1 MRLAIIGIGPT
12 ALYTLKA
19 LIDEAPPSHIV
30 LFEAGVRAGPGTPF
44 SDLHN
49 SCDALANIAGV
60 ELPPLRETL
69 NQWASRQSAR
79 RLEAWGIAGEADN
92 DRAFFPRVAL
102 GAYFA
107 DQLRL
112 MLARPGRHVITLRQ
126 RARVTDVMA
135 RADGTVLRW
144 HSHGQDHE
152 EVFDRLVI
160 ATGYSTPRRKV
171 DVPGASEIRQANKV
185 GVLGSSLSAI
195 DVAVDLARRNG
206 RFQSDG
212 AKLRYAA
219 DRNWHVTLLSRSGL
233 LPEADFWFPHPPEP
247 LDLFTDAALARIV
260 SGKDGDLDR
269 AFDLFAR
276 QLRALDP
283 AYGEVIGLDQA
294 DADSFADR
302 HFARRMA
309 SDPFAWAV
317 RDLAD
322 ACRSHRTKHAQPWRY
337 ALLRMHEPF
346 GRIVPLLSKRDLG
359 RFERGLKRC
368 FTDNYAAV
376 PHLSIR
382 RLLAMH
388 EAGVLAVKRLGDSYE
403 LTREEQGWRIRSAG
417 RDLRFDAV
425 ADARGQQALGLP
437 DFPFPTLRLQ
447 LCAHALAHHRDSDEG
462 LPPNSGVN
470 GYSLDAYDPV
480 LSRIHCLALPFLL
493 KRHPF
498 IQGLVESAAMA
509 RASVAVMLEPA
520 DHRVPR
526 DDLETMIARLGDDTI
541 VYCGSSGV
549 FTIPRTPSVNGE
561 AAVQS

>member
-1 MRLAIIGIGPT
+1 MKLAIIGTGPT

-19 LIDEAPPSHIV
+19 LIDQAPSCHIV
-30 LFEAGVRAGPGTPF
+30 LFEAGAQAGQGIPF
-44 SDLHN
+44 SERHN
-49 SCDALANIAGV
+49 SADALANIAGV
-60 ELPPLRETL
+60 ELPPLTETL
-69 NQWASRQSAR
+69 NQWACRQPAE
-79 RLEAWGIAGEADN
+79 RLEGWGIAGEAGD
-92 DRAFFPRVAL
+92 DRAFFPRVAI

-107 DQLRL
+107 DQLQR
-112 MLARPGRHVITLRQ
+112 MLDQPGHHDITLRDKTQ
-126 RARVTDVMA
+126 VTDVIA

-144 HSHGQDHE
+144 HSAGQDRE

-160 ATGYSTPRRKV
+160 ATGYRAPRRKS
-171 DVPGASEIRQANKV
+171 DVPMTSDIRQARKV

-195 DVAVDLARRNG
+195 DVVVELARHHG
-206 RFQSDG
+206 RFEREG
-212 AKLRYAA
+212 AVLRYVA
-219 DRNWHVTLLSRSGL
+219 DTDWHATLLSRSGL

-269 AFDLFAR
+269 VFALFAR

-283 AYGEVIGLDQA
+283 AYAEAIGLDRA
-294 DADSFADR
+294 DADSFADC

-309 SDPFAWAV
+309 CNPFAWAV

-322 ACRSHRTKHAQPWRY
+322 ARRSHRLKRVEPWRY

-346 GRIVPLLSKRDLG
+346 GRIVPRLSQRDLA

-382 RLLAMH
+382 RLLALH
-388 EAGVLAVKRLGDSYE
+388 EAGVLAVKPLGEGYA
-403 LTREEQGWRIRSAG
+403 LMQGEQGWRIRSAG
-417 RDLRFDAV
+417 ADLHFDAM

-447 LCAHALAHHRDSDEG
+447 LCAHALAHHRDGSEG
-462 LPPNSGVN
+462 LPPDSGAN
-470 GYSLDAYDPV
+470 GHSLDASDAA

-509 RASVAVMLEPA
+509 QASVASMVARA
-520 DHRVPR
+520 DRAMR
-526 DDLETMIARLGDDTI
+526 REDLEAMIARLGDDTI

-549 FTIPRTPSVNGE
+549 FTIPRAPVPGAEVTMQP
-561 AAVQS
+561 

>member
-1 MRLAIIGIGPT
+1 M
-12 ALYTLKA
+12 
-19 LIDEAPPSHIV
+19 
-30 LFEAGVRAGPGTPF
+30 
-44 SDLHN
+44 
-49 SCDALANIAGV
+49 
-60 ELPPLRETL
+60 ETL

-79 RLEAWGIAGEADN
+79 RLEVWGIAGEADN

-160 ATGYSTPRRKV
+160 ATGYSAPRRKIA
-171 DVPGASEIRQANKV
+171 VPGASEIRQANKV

-322 ACRSHRTKHAQPWRY
+322 ARRSHRTKHAEPWRY

-388 EAGVLAVKRLGDSYE
+388 EAGVLAVNRLGDSYE
-403 LTREEQGWRIRSAG
+403 LTREEQGG
-417 RDLRFDAV
+417 
-425 ADARGQQALGLP
+425 
-437 DFPFPTLRLQ
+437 
-447 LCAHALAHHRDSDEG
+447 
-462 LPPNSGVN
+462 
-470 GYSLDAYDPV
+470 
-480 LSRIHCLALPFLL
+480 
-493 KRHPF
+493 
-498 IQGLVESAAMA
+498 
-509 RASVAVMLEPA
+509 ASVRQAATCVSTPWPMRVGNRRWACPTFLSPHCGCSFAHMLWLIIGMA
-520 DHRVPR
+520 
-526 DDLETMIARLGDDTI
+526 MKG
-541 VYCGSSGV
+541 C
-549 FTIPRTPSVNGE
+549 PRTAARMVTVSMPAIRRCRVSIVWPCPSCSNAILSFRGWLKARPWRGPASRSCWSRQITVCR
-561 AAVQS
+561 VMILRR